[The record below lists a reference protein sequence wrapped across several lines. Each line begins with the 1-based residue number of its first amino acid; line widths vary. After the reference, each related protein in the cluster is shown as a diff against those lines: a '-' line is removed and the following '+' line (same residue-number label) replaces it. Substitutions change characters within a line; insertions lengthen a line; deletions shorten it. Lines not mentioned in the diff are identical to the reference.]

1 MPTKKFLD
9 QTGTGYLWSK
19 IKQQLDT
26 KAAQSDL
33 ETLAGRVDTLE
44 AAPGYD
50 DTALAAR
57 VTANETAIAGKA
69 SQSDLTTLDGKVTT
83 LIGSDASKSVRTIA
97 NEELAAQLIAANAD
111 ESLDTLQEIAAW
123 IQSHPDDASAMNA
136 AITALQTKTELGTY
150 DDNGTPTQ
158 YATVKAYVEGYVGA
172 AVAAVHSHDNKAVI
186 DGITATLVSNWNEAY
201 TKAHEHTNKSVLDG
215 ITAADITAWNA
226 AEQNAKNYADG
237 LATNYATAAQG
248 TLASTAL
255 QPDDVV
261 ALSSAEIDAAI
272 AANSGT

>member
-1 MPTKKFLD
+1 MPTTKKFLD

-83 LIGSDASKSVRTIA
+83 LIGSDTSKSVRTIA

-136 AITALQTKTELGTY
+136 AIEALEDKLELGLDANDQEYT
-150 DDNGTPTQ
+150 
-158 YATVKAYVEGYVGA
+158 TVKAYVEGYVGA

-186 DGITATLVSNWNEAY
+186 DGITATLVSNWNTAY
-201 TKAHEHTNKSVLDG
+201 TNSHTHGNKSVLDG